1 MPLYDL
7 TVVVFGPDP
16 GTLGAGFR
24 PGAVVQAS
32 RKSRRQWLV
41 TRYSR
46 RTLTSARR
54 GKIYKAVA
62 QGLCRASRHRRLVE
76 RLQVEGANWC
86 CRPTAVFHVRV
97 MGVNNGRESGRSL
110 AGRSGEPRPQDS
122 GAGQPS
128 FARAG
133 RRLRL
138 CENPKDFAFTDTSR
152 RQIGAGATFSTS
164 PRGGGPPKIAL
175 LWSFHTASTRSSPQR
190 DVWTG

>member
-1 MPLYDL
+1 MRRGDRVELEHQVEHGLPAAASSLTRLETSRSAGASRGRLRNVSQSTLAALGTHESPDL
-7 TVVVFGPDP
+7 TG
-16 GTLGAGFR
+16 G
-24 PGAVVQAS
+24 
-32 RKSRRQWLV
+32 
-41 TRYSR
+41 
-46 RTLTSARR
+46 
-54 GKIYKAVA
+54 
-62 QGLCRASRHRRLVE
+62 
-76 RLQVEGANWC
+76 

-97 MGVNNGRESGRSL
+97 MGVSNGSESGRSL

-133 RRLRL
+133 RQLRL